1 MRLYPEQLDAHLKA
15 GLKPCYLVFGDEPLQ
30 KQEALDAIRAAALQQ
45 GFSERYRYATDD
57 NPDWEQVLAS
67 CHALS
72 LFASRQILE
81 LELGEKPPKEWA
93 ERIQAIQAALHPDLL
108 LLVSGP
114 RLSAAQ
120 SKAKWFDGLN
130 RLGVYLPIT
139 FPEGRH
145 FTRWMQN
152 RCQQAAIALQP
163 EAIQFL
169 CHAFEGNL
177 LGAAQAVEKL
187 ALLGL
192 PQPINLLALQENIT
206 QQNHF
211 TPFQFIDTLL
221 EGKANRAQRMLLQL
235 RGEGVEAGMLC
246 WSLARELEQLL
257 RLRLAMEE
265 GQALGPLLEQAR
277 VWSSRQP
284 LYQSALQRL
293 NSHQLHQLV
302 SLTVQLDSSV
312 RRFEPE
318 EAWLLLQSLCIGF
331 KNPSGLEFLLP

>member
-1 MRLYPEQLDAHLKA
+1 MRLYPEQLAAHLKA

-30 KQEALDAIRAAALQQ
+30 KLEALDAIRATALQQ

-72 LFASRQILE
+72 LFATRQILE
-81 LELGEKPPKEWA
+81 LELGDKPPKEWA
-93 ERIQAIQAALHPDLL
+93 ERVQAIQAALHPDLL
-108 LLVSGP
+108 LLISGP

-120 SKAKWFDGLN
+120 SKAKWFDTLS
-130 RLGVYLPIT
+130 RLGVYLTIT

-145 FTRWMQN
+145 FTRWMQG
-152 RCQQAAIALQP
+152 RCQQANVHLQP

-177 LGAAQAVEKL
+177 LGAAQAIEKL
-187 ALLGL
+187 ALLQL
-192 PQPINLLALQENIT
+192 PQPIGLSALQENIT
-206 QQNHF
+206 QHNHF
-211 TPFQFIDTLL
+211 TPFQLLDTLL
-221 EGKANRAQRMLLQL
+221 EGKANRAQRILLQL
-235 RGEGVEAGMLC
+235 RGEGVEAGLLC

-265 GQALGPLLEQAR
+265 GQAIGPLLEQAR
-277 VWSSRQP
+277 IWSSRQP

-293 NSHQLHQLV
+293 NSRQLRQLIT
-302 SLTVQLDSSV
+302 LTTRLDSSV
-312 RRFEPE
+312 RCFEQE
-318 EAWLLLQSLCIGF
+318 EPWLLLQSLCIGF
-331 KNPSGLEFLLP
+331 KNPAGLEFLLI